1 MIDKQAK
8 QYNCWKE
15 KASTWNRR
23 REKKKSTNAH
33 ADKIVTKPDGHQ
45 PTSTHRENNNTFA
58 CCTASIDKRDCRQ
71 TNTYMHWTIQTGGTH
86 RHAYIHTDRQIDM
99 RLYAFEQ
106 YGWIAHRHTCIQA
119 DKHLC
124 IEQYRLDRHR
134 RRHIHT
140 DTQADR
146 LTDGQ
151 AMMP

>member
-1 MIDKQAK
+1 MI
-8 QYNCWKE
+8 
-15 KASTWNRR
+15 
-23 REKKKSTNAH
+23 
-33 ADKIVTKPDGHQ
+33 AD
-45 PTSTHRENNNTFA
+45 
-58 CCTASIDKRDCRQ
+58 RQ
-71 TNTYMHWTIQTGGTH
+71 TPICIEQYRLVGHIDMHTYIQ
-86 RHAYIHTDRQIDM
+86 TDRQIDM

-140 DTQADR
+140 DAQADR

-151 AMMP
+151 TMMP